1 MSESFLPLPQREG
14 TTTTHRLPTTDGFL
28 EYRAVADWFP
38 LHQGDRPVGQ
48 LFYVAYLATD
58 APPQR
63 PLTVV
68 FNGGPGASSAYLHMG
83 ALGPKRVYFHNQG
96 QLPKSPAQVVDNE
109 ETWLSFT
116 DLVFVDPM
124 GTGFSRPWPQPIPT
138 TPAPASPGSQPQSP
152 HQPQHS
158 STNPDPPNGQEF
170 WDVEQDLRA
179 LGDFIQGLLSREH
192 RWLSPVFIAGES
204 YGGYRVARLMK
215 LLQQD
220 MGIGLA
226 GAVLISPALEFSL
239 LAGNDYSLASW
250 GMTLPS
256 MAAAAL
262 HHGQVHPVS
271 DLPTHLKTAET
282 FIWQTLMPLLAQGDG
297 AAATHRETVY
307 QQLAGLIGLDLDLV
321 ARHRGRI
328 PTTVFARELLRSQQQ
343 VLGRYDAA
351 ITAIDPFPDRLHS
364 EGADPTLY
372 GLQRLF
378 AAAINSHLRD
388 TLGITTDLPYHLL
401 SFDVFQAWRFPLEGD
416 FKQGYLGAV
425 DDLRTA
431 MALNPHTQVHISHGV
446 YDLVTPYFASTYL
459 VRQMHLAPEL
469 QANLTLRSYQGGHM
483 FYTWATSRQ
492 QWLRD
497 MGQFY
502 AAAGLP

>member
-1 MSESFLPLPQREG
+1 MSDAFLPLPQREG
-14 TTTTHRLPTTDGFL
+14 TTTTHRLPTATGSLD
-28 EYRAVADWFP
+28 YRAVADWFP
-38 LHQGDRPVGQ
+38 LYRGDRPVGQ
-48 LFYVAYLATD
+48 LFYVAYLAAD

-83 ALGPKRVYFHNQG
+83 ALGPKRVVFHNQG
-96 QLPKSPAQVVDNE
+96 QLPRSPAQVVENG

-124 GTGFSRPWPQPIPT
+124 GTGFSRPWPQPMPA
-138 TPAPASPGSQPQSP
+138 TPAAPGSQNQNQGQPSPQDTSARP
-152 HQPQHS
+152 TP
-158 STNPDPPNGQEF
+158 PDGQEF
-170 WDVEQDLRA
+170 WDVDKDLQA
-179 LGDFIQGLLSREH
+179 LGDFIQGFLSREH
-192 RWLSPVFIAGES
+192 RWLSPLFIAGES

-215 LLQQD
+215 RLQQD
-220 MGIGLA
+220 LGIGLA
-226 GAVLISPALEFSL
+226 GAVLISPALDFSL

-250 GMTLPS
+250 GMALPS

-262 HHGQVHPVS
+262 HHGQVQPAP
-271 DLPTHLKTAET
+271 DLPTHLQTAET
-282 FIWQTLMPLLAQGDG
+282 FVWQTLLPVLAQGGG
-297 AAATHRETVY
+297 ADTAHRAEVY
-307 QQLAGLIGLDLDLV
+307 QQMAALVGLDPDLI
-321 ARHRGRI
+321 ARHRGRL
-328 PTTVFARELLRSQQQ
+328 PTPVFARELLRSQQRI
-343 VLGRYDAA
+343 LGRYDAA

-372 GLQRLF
+372 GIQRLF
-378 AAAINSHLRD
+378 AAAINSHLRH
-388 TLGITTDLPYHLL
+388 TLSITTDLPYHLL
-401 SFDVFQAWRFPLEGD
+401 NFDVFQGWRFQPEGE

-446 YDLVTPYFASTYL
+446 YDLVTPYFASAYL
-459 VRQMHLAPEL
+459 VQQMHLDPEL

-502 AAAGLP
+502 AAAGLA